1 MFIKAVITKNNQEL
15 LQDSLQTLL
24 VKIPENWVTVRDTVW
39 TAPSELTVAH
49 STAYRLKNLR
59 QVLADVDIISTL
71 RSPALLTTT
80 IHADKHGITLQSD
93 SDQLWNKIFPGTV
106 WTNTLTTIVGQ
117 QKKNEDRVKRLGIGK
132 LIMTPLGIKL
142 FHQQEK
148 LLEINI
154 TTKKI
159 QFSRHIGLFTE

>member
-1 MFIKAVITKNNQEL
+1 M
-15 LQDSLQTLL
+15 

-39 TAPSELTVAH
+39 KAPSELTVAH
-49 STAYRLKNLR
+49 STAYRLKNIR
-59 QVLADVDIISTL
+59 QVLADVDIITTL

-117 QKKNEDRVKRLGIGK
+117 EKRNEEDKVKRLGIGK
-132 LIMTPLGIKL
+132 LIMTPLEIKL

-148 LLEINI
+148 LLDINI
-154 TTKKI
+154 TTKKYNLVDTFDSLQSNEDYI
-159 QFSRHIGLFTE
+159 CIM